1 MDQKNKKIELNQ
13 FEPISCFPKKATLFD
28 FNDISFYTNICV
40 SLDQEDAFFNK
51 KCLKGEKSFLLTEIM
66 EPPSFIA
73 AVSDVITAVDDGF
86 VTAVVVPEVKTEPAS
101 PQTAVLKTVSP
112 KGNGIA
118 KVKSI
123 KIVGTLIF
131 SIKLF
136 NSLK

>member
-1 MDQKNKKIELNQ
+1 
-13 FEPISCFPKKATLFD
+13 
-28 FNDISFYTNICV
+28 
-40 SLDQEDAFFNK
+40 
-51 KCLKGEKSFLLTEIM
+51 M

-131 SIKLF
+131 SIKLL